1 MKLKPLVILSS
12 LLMLITLIVY
22 VSVYAYNAY
31 AYASQSGGGAGCNG
45 WGLIDGTYSAMIKIG
60 GKIPE
65 PRHEHH
71 KHGPYADG
79 NEVSE
84 GVSAGNPNNKKV
96 YAEGYI
102 SGVDPQAG
110 EFRSMTGLDEWP

>member
-1 MKLKPLVILSS
+1 MKLKTLVILGS
-12 LLMLITLIVY
+12 LLMFITLIVY

-45 WGLIDGTYSAMIKIG
+45 WGLVNGTYSVMVKVG
-60 GKIPE
+60 GETKG
-65 PRHEHH
+65 H
-71 KHGPYADG
+71 KHGPYDNG

-84 GVSAGNPNNKKV
+84 GVSAGNPDNEKV

-102 SGVDPQAG
+102 SGIDPQAG
-110 EFRSMTGLDEWP
+110 EFRSETGIDSWP